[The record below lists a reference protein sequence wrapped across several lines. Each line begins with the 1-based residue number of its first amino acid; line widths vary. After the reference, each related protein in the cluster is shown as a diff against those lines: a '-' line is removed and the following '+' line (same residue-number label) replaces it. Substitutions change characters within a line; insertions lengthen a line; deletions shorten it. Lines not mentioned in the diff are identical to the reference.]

1 MNPSQSLA
9 RPLLASMFVVGGI
22 DSIRNSESKV
32 KGAEV
37 VTRPLSRALP
47 IMPNGAETLVKVNGA
62 VQVGA
67 GLMLATGKM
76 PRLAALALIG
86 SIVPTT
92 YAGHRFWEETDDDR
106 RKQQLIHF
114 CKNLGLLGGLLLELS
129 SGPKKHSR
137 SAKPSRSKKHSRSNK
152 HSGSKK
158 VAASAKRLEV
168 RAKRLE
174 ARAERRAKQASAEA
188 SKFASRTASDVAKGS
203 KTAAKAS
210 KRAAKRTQDLAVQF
224 APIAGQYA
232 QQYAQSASH
241 YAQSASDHAGQL
253 ASYAQ
258 DHLNNLKVA

>member
-32 KGAEV
+32 KVAEV
-37 VTRPLSRALP
+37 VTNPLSQAFP
-47 IMPNGAETLVKVNGA
+47 IMPSDTETLVKVNGA

-67 GLMLATGKM
+67 GLLMATGKM

-114 CKNLGLLGGLLLELS
+114 CKNLGLLGGLLLELDS
-129 SGPKKHSR
+129 RPKKRHG
-137 SAKPSRSKKHSRSNK
+137 SKKRR
-152 HSGSKK
+152 GSKK
-158 VAASAKRLEV
+158 VV
-168 RAKRLE
+168 GRAKRLE
-174 ARAERRAKQASAEA
+174 GRAKRLEIRAERRAKQAATEA
-188 SKFASRTASDVAKGS
+188 SKFALRTAAEVAKSS
-203 KTAAKAS
+203 KTAAKGS
-210 KRAAKRTQDLAVQF
+210 KRAAKHTQDLAVQF

-232 QQYAQSASH
+232 QQYAQSATN

-253 ASYAQ
+253 VSYAQ
-258 DHLNNLKVA
+258 DHLNSLKAA